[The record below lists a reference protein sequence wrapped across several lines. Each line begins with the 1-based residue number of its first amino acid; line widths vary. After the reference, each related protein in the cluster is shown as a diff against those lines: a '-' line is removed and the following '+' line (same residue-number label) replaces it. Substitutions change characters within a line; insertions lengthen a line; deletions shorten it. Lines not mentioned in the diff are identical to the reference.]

1 MTCAL
6 KIQCDF
12 ILNVKSNCLFF
23 FFFLLTPRDTEP
35 ADVTRMVVG
44 SINPEA
50 HKSMWYTAYSM
61 ILRKISLIYVT
72 GNLSNTILLNY
83 IWFSFLRACVS
94 DDWASVMILTEL
106 MFLPLWFLFGEQF
119 RIYQP
124 CVCAPLS
131 VRACSVLR
139 SEDGIRFQG
148 LFVNKTAA
156 HDTQGNK
163 KTNR

>member
-1 MTCAL
+1 
-6 KIQCDF
+6 
-12 ILNVKSNCLFF
+12 
-23 FFFLLTPRDTEP
+23 
-35 ADVTRMVVG
+35 MVVG

-156 HDTQGNK
+156 HDTQEK
-163 KTNR
+163 KKDKQVKADEPASFLRVLTSQANLSTNLFILLSILIVHDLSI